1 MRDDAEVWVLVRRES
16 LSRFERLATEGD
28 QAWGERAKALVG
40 DITAANLGL
49 TDEAVAE
56 LGAVDHIVHCAAIYD
71 ITADDDEQRAANVEG
86 TRAVIDLARRL
97 DATLHHVSSIA
108 VAGTYHGEFTED
120 DFDVAQDLPTPYH
133 QTKFEAELLVRSAT
147 GTAYRVYRPAVVVG
161 DSRTGEM
168 DKIDGP
174 YYFFGL
180 LGKLAVLP
188 RFTPMVLPDTG
199 RTNIVPVD
207 FVVDAIVELMHA
219 DGRDGQTFHL
229 TAPKTIGLRGIY
241 RGVAEAAG
249 LPALRGSLPGATA
262 TPFLRVTGR
271 AKVLRNMAATQLGI
285 PGEILDV
292 VDLAP
297 TFTSVNT
304 AEALR
309 GTGITVPEFASY
321 APQLWRYWAEHLD
334 PDRARRDDPA
344 GPLVG
349 KHVII
354 TGASSGIGRASAIA
368 VAERGATVFALARNA
383 EALDDLIAEIRAAG
397 GQAYAF
403 TCDVTD
409 STSVEHT
416 VKDIL
421 GRFGHVD
428 YLVNNA
434 GRSIRRSVIAST
446 DRLHDYERVMAVNYF
461 GAVRMV
467 LALLPHWR
475 ERRFGHVVNVSSA
488 GVQAQRS
495 EVQRVPAEQG
505 GAGRVR
511 RCGVDGDAVGPHH
524 LHQYPY
530 AAGEDADD
538 RAVAAAEPDSADQP
552 RTRRRH
558 GGARP
563 GGEARPDR
571 HPGRH
576 AGRLRQLHDPEAVP
590 SRTAPA
596 LPGLS
601 RFGGRRADAR
611 AASPVA
617 AAETPGAGCHVVA
630 VRPARSSARAAGARR
645 ALVRRWTARSGLPQT
660 HDVALGVLEVGRE
673 SHFTDRRLL
682 AYRLAAQRPDG
693 FEGVVNAV
701 HIDRDHRP
709 LGKGRFA
716 FEHASADVPRL
727 GGHTGLGD
735 RPGRHGRV
743 LHLRYL
749 VELPAE
755 SLLVEVPRA
764 LTVAEGHLEMHNA
777 TGHFHLLAEVV
788 FGHPLRRVTV

>member
-1 MRDDAEVWVLVRRES
+1 MARMRYVVTGGTGFIGRRVVSQILAGHDDAEVWVLVRRES
-16 LSRFERLATEGD
+16 LTRFERLATEGN

-40 DITAANLGL
+40 DLTAANLDL
-49 TDEAVAE
+49 TDEAIAE
-56 LGAVDHIVHCAAIYD
+56 LGSVDHIVHCAAIYD
-71 ITADDDEQRAANVEG
+71 ITAEEADQQAANVEG
-86 TRAVIDLARRL
+86 TRAVIELARRL

-133 QTKFEAELLVRSAT
+133 QTKFEAELLVRSAA
-147 GTAYRVYRPAVVVG
+147 GLRYRVYRPAVVVG

-180 LGKLAVLP
+180 LAKLAVLP
-188 RFTPMVLPDTG
+188 RFTPIVLPDTG

-207 FVVDAIVELMHA
+207 FVVEAVVALMHA
-219 DGRDGQTFHL
+219 DGGDGQTFHL

-249 LPALRGSLPGATA
+249 LPPLRGSLPGATA
-262 TPFLRVTGR
+262 TPFLRAAGR
-271 AKVLRNMAATQLGI
+271 AKVVRNMAATQLGI

-297 TFTSVNT
+297 TFTSANT

-321 APQLWRYWAEHLD
+321 APKLWRYWADHLD

-349 KHVII
+349 KHAII

-383 EALDDLIAEIRAAG
+383 EALDGLIAEIRAGG
-397 GQAYAF
+397 GQAHAF

-416 VKDIL
+416 VKDVL

-475 ERRFGHVVNVSSA
+475 ERRRA
-488 GVQAQRS
+488 GQWP
-495 EVQRVPAEQG
+495 EVQRIPAEQG

-511 RCGVDGDAVGPHH
+511 RRGVDGDAVGPHH
-524 LHQYPY
+524 LHQHPH

-538 RAVAAAEPDSADQP
+538 RAVAAAEPDSADQR
-552 RTRRRH
+552 RTRRGH
-558 GGARP
+558 GGAGP
-563 GGEARPDR
+563 GGKARAHR
-571 HPGRH
+571 HPARH
-576 AGRLRQLHDPEAVP
+576 AGRLRQLHDPEAVASHP
-590 SRTAPA
+590 APA

-601 RFGGRRADAR
+601 GFSRRPRCDAGRALSGRCAVATTEAADAGGRFPAS
-611 AASPVA
+611 AAPDQA
-617 AAETPGAGCHVVA
+617 CGAVGT
-630 VRPARSSARAAGARR
+630 RR
-645 ALVRRWTARSGLPQT
+645 ALVSGALPN
-660 HDVALGVLEVGRE
+660 R
-673 SHFTDRRLL
+673 
-682 AYRLAAQRPDG
+682 
-693 FEGVVNAV
+693 
-701 HIDRDHRP
+701 
-709 LGKGRFA
+709 
-716 FEHASADVPRL
+716 
-727 GGHTGLGD
+727 
-735 RPGRHGRV
+735 
-743 LHLRYL
+743 
-749 VELPAE
+749 
-755 SLLVEVPRA
+755 
-764 LTVAEGHLEMHNA
+764 
-777 TGHFHLLAEVV
+777 
-788 FGHPLRRVTV
+788 